1 MVLGRRTRSK
11 PLKSAHINSVDFAKA
26 VLLMRWSDGLDV
38 SEPKLVQSAFR
49 ADEQIILY
57 NAHDSDDVIAA
68 VNSWIEAGFAQVLYI
83 GAHGEEKGLMPAE
96 HSPTILSWNRLG
108 AALSHRGIQSIQVA
122 LGACDSAHAAAA
134 WGQLKQLSASV
145 LFSFLSTV
153 TEEDELYSFLL
164 KLVDVTGLFGP
175 GSKENRLSHDLTF
188 LEDDI
193 APLTECSARLRIFR
207 KTKDGFTEL
216 QAPEGHTDAPPVCG
230 AK

>member
-1 MVLGRRTRSK
+1 M
-11 PLKSAHINSVDFAKA
+11 NSIDFAKA
-26 VLLMRWSDGLDV
+26 VLLIRWSDGLDV
-38 SEPKLVQSAFR
+38 SEPKQVQSAFR
-49 ADEQIILY
+49 ADEQILLY
-57 NAHDSDDVIAA
+57 NARDSDDVIAA
-68 VNSWIEAGFAQVLYI
+68 VNAWIKAGSAQVLYI

-96 HSPTILSWNRLG
+96 HSPAVLSWNRLG
-108 AALSHRGIQSIQVA
+108 AALSHPGVESIWVA

-134 WGQLKQLSASV
+134 WCQLKKLSVSV

-207 KTKDGFTEL
+207 KTKDGYIEL
-216 QAPEGHTDAPPVCG
+216 QVPEVHTDAPPVCG